1 MKCAHAKPL
10 VTAGAPAVSRR
21 PWETAGTA
29 ASRERPLETAVAPTT
44 RTGRVRV
51 LSHIKISQTQST
63 QNGYQYQLVMAMHAH
78 ANLSCAWAGHN
89 LKYQHLRLSCPAS
102 TGPSAPMGPA
112 HSIQTSH
119 ISWLDRALATKCG
132 RHRQARCSSGRW
144 LQQSSASD
152 SLPPEVV
159 RCPLR
164 PCGRRTAADERSPIS
179 GDDSRPTQNTGFNT
193 EVRTSS
199 SIAGCASLLTRY
211 TRLHRSAPLRAP
223 LAGDRATPS

>member
-1 MKCAHAKPL
+1 M
-10 VTAGAPAVSRR
+10 
-21 PWETAGTA
+21 
-29 ASRERPLETAVAPTT
+29 AVAPTT
-44 RTGRVRV
+44 RTGRVKSTV
-51 LSHIKISQTQST
+51 THQNQSNTKT
-63 QNGYQYQLVMAMHAH
+63 QNGYQYQLVMARHAH
-78 ANLSCAWAGHN
+78 ANLSCAWARHN
-89 LKYQHLRLSCPAS
+89 LKYQHLRLSWPAS

-164 PCGRRTAADERSPIS
+164 PCGRRTATDERSPIS

-193 EVRTSS
+193 EIRTSS

-211 TRLHRSAPLRAP
+211 TRLHRSAPL
-223 LAGDRATPS
+223 GDRATPS